1 MQRNQ
6 SGFASAVLF
15 NLLALSLAIA
25 LVVYR
30 TEITYAHGND
40 GAIEFAVVNPRDLQ
54 VEDDGIDD
62 DDEDDPPMD
71 EDDTEGSQ
79 SYTVQP
85 GDNLW
90 KIAIK
95 TGVPFSTLK
104 SLVSDPSLIQPGD
117 QITIVNE
124 DDDDTGSP
132 GELQTFEYT
141 VRPGDTLS
149 QIAEYLGVSLE
160 SLAAQ
165 TDDPSSIYP
174 GQVFTY
180 VSAFRLDTPPPFND
194 TDGLYGTF
202 YEDGTDHD
210 GYDTPQPPAD
220 YRGPYRHGND
230 NRLPDIEFGYL
241 TPEPP
246 TDHDG
251 VWTPPDYEYGYPTP
265 EPPTDND
272 GIDTLPDY
280 EYGYDSHLTP
290 ASQTDYGQ
298 WS

>member
-1 MQRNQ
+1 MRANPAE
-6 SGFASAVLF
+6 FTRAFLF

-25 LVVYR
+25 LVAYR
-30 TEITYAHGND
+30 SEIAYAHGVD
-40 GAIEFAVVNPRDLQ
+40 GAAELVVVKPRDLQ
-54 VEDDGIDD
+54 VEDDGLDD

-90 KIAIK
+90 NIAQK
-95 TGVPFSTLK
+95 LGVPFSSLK
-104 SLVSDPSLIQPGD
+104 SQISDPSLIQPGD
-117 QITIVNE
+117 QITIVIE
-124 DDDDTGSP
+124 DDDDTGGP

-141 VRPGDTLS
+141 VRTGDTLS

-174 GQVFTY
+174 GQIFTY
-180 VSAFRLDTPPPFND
+180 VSAFRIDTPPPFND
-194 TDGLYGTF
+194 LDATDN
-202 YEDGTDHD
+202 D
-210 GYDTPQPPAD
+210 GYDTPLPPSD
-220 YRGPYRHGND
+220 YRGPYRPGYQA
-230 NRLPDIEFGYL
+230 RLPDLPDLEFGYL

-251 VWTPPDYEYGYPTP
+251 VWTPPDLEYGYPTP

-272 GIDTLPDY
+272 GIDTLPDL

-290 ASQTDYGQ
+290 ASQWHFGR
-298 WS
+298 